1 MHSVCTQ
8 LADSIHR
15 VAEFDS
21 GENEA
26 LRRDVRLLGELL
38 GQTVAAQHGAAQL
51 QLIEEV
57 RAIAKRAQLGEA
69 DATRQLIDKLSTLSA
84 ERLLRLARAFTL
96 FLNLANIAE
105 QHHQIRQRRQT
116 LCTADANGALPQS
129 VIDAELSRLRAAGIS
144 RAQLLAQVERLSIN
158 IVLTAHPTEVV
169 RRSVSAKFLRIARLL
184 GEQDRADL
192 SGLERAQIITALH
205 RAIGE
210 VWATDE
216 IRRRRP
222 TPLDEAKMSL
232 VTVEHSLWDAV
243 PNVLRELDAA
253 LVRNAGARLG
263 RIAPV
268 QFGSWMGGDRDGN
281 PNTTPQMT
289 RRVCILNKLKAAQL
303 FCNDI
308 DELRRDLS
316 MRSASPTLR
325 AQSAMLPNRIAHCS
339 NKLSPNLTQPS
350 RIMRGCLPM
359 ARCATVSTLRLIR
372 TLMRVRM
379 LMLTF
384 IVSVPSMP
392 TATVTVTVTVTTTP
406 SIIAANNC
414 AHR

>member
-116 LCTADANGALPQS
+116 LCTADADGALPQS
-129 VIDAELSRLRAAGIS
+129 VIDAELSQLRAAGIS

-169 RRSVSAKFLRIARLL
+169 RRSVSRRNFCASRDCSANKTAPIYPAWNAR
-184 GEQDRADL
+184 
-192 SGLERAQIITALH
+192 
-205 RAIGE
+205 
-210 VWATDE
+210 
-216 IRRRRP
+216 
-222 TPLDEAKMSL
+222 
-232 VTVEHSLWDAV
+232 
-243 PNVLRELDAA
+243 
-253 LVRNAGARLG
+253 
-263 RIAPV
+263 
-268 QFGSWMGGDRDGN
+268 
-281 PNTTPQMT
+281 
-289 RRVCILNKLKAAQL
+289 
-303 FCNDI
+303 
-308 DELRRDLS
+308 
-316 MRSASPTLR
+316 
-325 AQSAMLPNRIAHCS
+325 
-339 NKLSPNLTQPS
+339 KLSPP
-350 RIMRGCLPM
+350 
-359 ARCATVSTLRLIR
+359 
-372 TLMRVRM
+372 
-379 LMLTF
+379 
-384 IVSVPSMP
+384 
-392 TATVTVTVTVTTTP
+392 
-406 SIIAANNC
+406 
-414 AHR
+414 